1 MSAPFGVLI
10 ADDDETIREALMAVL
25 EEEPDLAVVAVASD
39 ASEAVALAREHE
51 PDVAVLDLRM
61 PGGGGEAAARG
72 ILACSPGTRIM
83 AFSAYDDGETV
94 ASLRGLGITDFVLK
108 GSPNTEII
116 RAVRRLVS

>member
-10 ADDDETIREALMAVL
+10 ADDDHTIREALMAVL
-25 EEEPDLAVVAVASD
+25 EEEPDLAVVAVACD
-39 ASEAVALAREHE
+39 ADEAIALAREHA

-61 PGGGGEAAARG
+61 PRGGGEAAARG
-72 ILACSPGTRIM
+72 ILECSPATRIM

-108 GSPNTEII
+108 GAPNTEII
-116 RAVRRLVS
+116 RTVRRLVS